1 MIAGV
6 DGSFEDR
13 LKNNIASYLQ
23 DETTVSS
30 LKMDEIAIE
39 ERLSW
44 DKQDIWILLPL
55 CTLPQHRLHRH
66 K

>member
-6 DGSFEDR
+6 DSSFEDR

-30 LKMDEIAIE
+30 LKMDEIATE

-44 DKQDIWILLPL
+44 DKQDNKIY
-55 CTLPQHRLHRH
+55 
-66 K
+66 